1 MSPTP
6 LSERQSGGQG
16 YLVLPAALDGELCRR
31 ARDHMWSVLSAEVP
45 RLRRADPQTWGPI
58 EPDEPTGASR
68 LPGASEAYFTGGGHR
83 FHVKCACEALFLELF
98 PRVLWTVTWRS
109 SCSERGS
116 WSCRRSR
123 TPTASAQ
130 GERAPQAL
138 PPSC

>member
-1 MSPTP
+1 MG
-6 LSERQSGGQG
+6 EQG

-58 EPDEPTGASR
+58 EPEEPTGASR

-98 PRVLWTVTWRS
+98 PRALWTVA
-109 SCSERGS
+109 E
-116 WSCRRSR
+116 
-123 TPTASAQ
+123 Q
-130 GERAPQAL
+130 LLGEGQLVMPQEPDADGL
-138 PPSC
+138 CAG